1 MYDWLNDALRESSQV
16 ITASSRLARFLK
28 AEHSNQKLVAGE
40 RTWRSPAIQSWT
52 DWLASLLAS
61 AENQVSLPTVI
72 NAYQSKCLWEQCLRR
87 EIGDPLI
94 NIAMLARQSRDSWM
108 RLQEWRVP
116 LRECQQQARN
126 HDQEMFAIVAS
137 NYQSILDREG
147 WVDESGFADLA
158 IDLIGQ
164 KRVAVPDRVTIAG
177 FDRLTPQFEAVIEA
191 LGETACIVER
201 IVTRELA
208 SQVTLCTTETSDT
221 ELRSAGAWAKDELSR
236 SPQLRLA
243 VVVTHLE
250 RDAQRS
256 LRLIKE
262 GLIPG
267 WQNASPTHNAVVD
280 ISYGRKLA
288 NYPAISI
295 ALLALRWLRDDL
307 RTQEVCRLLRSSLL
321 APESGDERIRLELRL
336 RKLPDRFWS
345 PDRLLAELTA
355 WRETVDGSDAL
366 IRVSKISQQRAS
378 LPKWQAPEKWVS
390 TFHEMLHGLAW
401 PGRESLDSA
410 EFQLI
415 NRWRE
420 LLNDVARLSL
430 VSSSMTA
437 SEALG
442 HVSSIAAE
450 VVFQPEAKGAV
461 LQIIGPLEAA
471 GMEFDKLWVTGLSAN
486 NWPPPGKPLPLVSRE
501 LQRDYG
507 MPDADPGNTL
517 EYSER
522 VVNRLASSSAQVVF
536 SYPQTEKDIQ
546 QSASG
551 LLSALEPTVAEA
563 TADPGWNARS
573 LQATASPRIVKTDP
587 VPVLGENELIAGGA
601 GTIQRQF
608 QEPLAAFVYGRLA
621 VQSLSPITSGLT
633 ASTRGSLIHHALHQ
647 LYADCPSS
655 DDIRGWSASEIAER
669 SLEAM
674 GTAFRSHERNADSVL
689 RVVLNLEKERVR
701 KLLQGVIA
709 LDAEREQF
717 QIESVEEQV
726 DASIDGIGIRLRIDR
741 VDRDSDG
748 AILILDYKTGA
759 PKRLLDRH
767 GDPRDRQLVVY
778 TFGLAGPVS
787 GIGLLNVD
795 TRSIALDRAG
805 REFSPK
811 LDWDDALARWKE
823 EVSIAARE
831 IAAGDI
837 RINALQTTQAA
848 RPLSILS
855 RYRELLHDR

>member
-1 MYDWLNDALRESSQV
+1 MYDWLNDALRDSSQV
-16 ITASSRLARFLK
+16 ITASSRLARVLK
-28 AEHSNQKLVAGE
+28 AEYSNQKLATGDLA
-40 RTWRSPAIQSWT
+40 WRSPAIQSWKE
-52 DWLASLLAS
+52 WLASLIAS
-61 AENQVSLPTVI
+61 AEDQVSLPTSI
-72 NAYQSKCLWEQCLRR
+72 NSYQSKCVWERCLRR

-94 NIAMLARQSRDSWM
+94 NIAMLARQSRDSWL
-108 RLQEWRVP
+108 RLQEWCVP
-116 LRECQQQARN
+116 LRDCQQRARN
-126 HDQEMFAIVAS
+126 RDQKMFATVAS
-137 NYQSILDREG
+137 SYQSILDREG
-147 WVDESGFADLA
+147 WVDESGYANLA
-158 IDLIGQ
+158 VELICEG
-164 KRVAVPDRVTIAG
+164 RVAVPARINLAG
-177 FDRLTPQFEAVIEA
+177 FDRLTPQLTAVLNA
-191 LGETACIVER
+191 LGDASCVVER
-201 IVTRELA
+201 VAPREKA
-208 SQVTLCTTETSDT
+208 AQVTLCTTETSDT
-221 ELRSAGAWAKDELSR
+221 ELRTAGAWAKDELSR
-236 SPQLRLA
+236 APKLRLA
-243 VVVTHLE
+243 VVVTNLE

-267 WQNASPTHNAVVD
+267 WQNAGPKHNAIVD
-280 ISYGRKLA
+280 ISYGRKLV

-295 ALLALRWLRDDL
+295 ALLALRWLYQDLPTRD
-307 RTQEVCRLLRSSLL
+307 VCHLLRSTQLKS
-321 APESGDERIRLELRL
+321 ESGDERIRLALRL

-345 PDRLLAELTA
+345 PDMVLAEMATWRKTA
-355 WRETVDGSDAL
+355 DGSDAVDHVL
-366 IRVSKISQQRAS
+366 KIAKQRTEM
-378 LPKWQAPEKWVS
+378 PKRQPPEDWVS
-390 TFHEMLHGLAW
+390 TFHETLQGLAW

-410 EFQLI
+410 EFQLV

-450 VVFQPEAKGAV
+450 VVFQPETKNAV
-461 LQIIGPLEAA
+461 LQVIGPLEAA

-486 NWPPPGKPLPLVSRE
+486 NWPPPGKPLALVSRE

-507 MPDADPGNTL
+507 MPDADPGDTL
-517 EYSER
+517 EYSGR
-522 VVNRLASSSAQVVF
+522 VINRLASSGAQAVF
-536 SYPQTEKDIQ
+536 SYPQTDKDIQ

-551 LLSALEPTVAEA
+551 LVSALEPTVAEA
-563 TADPGWNARS
+563 TADPGWNANV
-573 LQATASPRIVKTDP
+573 LQGTASPRIVKTDP
-587 VPVLGENELIAGGA
+587 VPVLVENESIAGGA
-601 GTIQRQF
+601 GTIQRQI

-633 ASTRGSLIHHALHQ
+633 ASVRGSLIHSALHQ
-647 LYADCPSS
+647 LYKDCPSS
-655 DDIRGWSASEIAER
+655 DNIRGWSTSEIAER
-669 SLEAM
+669 CLKAVR
-674 GTAFRSHERNADSVL
+674 TAFRSHERNADSVL
-689 RVVLNLEKERVR
+689 RVVLSLEKERVR

-726 DASIDGIGIRLRIDR
+726 DASIDGIGIRLRVDR
-741 VDRDSDG
+741 VDRDTDG
-748 AILILDYKTGA
+748 ETLILDYKTGA
-759 PKRLLDRH
+759 PKRLLDRYS
-767 GDPRDRQLVVY
+767 DPRDMQLVVY

-811 LDWDDALARWKE
+811 LNWDDALARWKE

-831 IAAGDI
+831 IAAGDV

-855 RYRELLHDR
+855 RYRELLRDR